1 MASLKHPRSDRRA
14 EARRPVLDPL
24 VPWLVLA
31 GLLAFTALQ
40 YGYALHTPFIND
52 DYIFLDKT
60 RSPTLATVWAPRDL
74 LFHYY
79 RPWSRE
85 LHYAVLQRVFGPR
98 ELPFHLA
105 GVALWVA
112 VMGLYFVLARRLAG
126 AAVATIATM
135 ATAALAAWVVPITW
149 VAGAQDLWM
158 LLFALVL
165 LHSVAHGR
173 TVWAAVA
180 LTLALLSKETAAI
193 LPAIAAAYHH
203 RIGRR
208 GVRDSLRLTAPLW
221 GTVVV
226 WAALHPLLGGRLRS
240 PIADE
245 PQPGLHPP
253 IQALVARSAQALV
266 NLYPWPRPE
275 HGWADALR
283 VGVPAAALL
292 AGLVFLGTRSRRP
305 RAKASAATA
314 TSSRVADFGLLW
326 ALIALCPLLMP
337 SIGWRAHYVLLA
349 ALGVWLAFATLL
361 ASRPGLACAIV
372 AALALLRPAVGGT
385 PSGDW
390 SSEWYRRRAAAFVE
404 HIRADLMRRH
414 PELPR
419 HTRLYFVR
427 APSDVGFLAGDGPA
441 LRVWYRDPTLRA
453 GYYSSYRSRDA
464 AAPPGPDL
472 FFRFDSTSGWV
483 EVRPGAEDLARAR
496 AENPRWEQDHVTLA
510 RAMADG
516 GDWRRAA
523 AEFLKL
529 AEAAPSRFE
538 YAFDAGACLES
549 LGDSSAAAEW
559 YARAAGRPGADA
571 EVRRNAERLAHLRGT
586 R

>member
-1 MASLKHPRSDRRA
+1 MASLKHARPDGRA
-14 EARRPVLDPL
+14 AGRPVLDAL

-31 GLLAFTALQ
+31 GLLGFTALQ
-40 YGYALHTPFIND
+40 YGYALRTPFIND
-52 DYIFLDKT
+52 DYVFLDKT
-60 RSPTLATVWAPRDL
+60 RNASLATVWAPRDL

-98 ELPFHLA
+98 ELPFHVA
-105 GVALWVA
+105 GIALWVA
-112 VMGLYFVLARRLAG
+112 VMGLYFGLARRLAG
-126 AAVATIATM
+126 VAVATIATVTT
-135 ATAALAAWVVPITW
+135 ATLAAWVVPITW

-158 LLFALVL
+158 LLFALIVFHL
-165 LHSVAHGR
+165 VARGR
-173 TVWAAVA
+173 TWWAAAA
-180 LTLALLSKETAAI
+180 LALALLSKETAAI

-221 GTVVV
+221 GIVVV
-226 WAALHPLLGGRLRS
+226 WAALHPLLGGRLLS

-253 IQALVARSAQALV
+253 IAALLARSAQALV

-275 HGWADALR
+275 LGWPDVLR
-283 VGVPAAALL
+283 IGVPAAALL
-292 AGLVFLGTRSRRP
+292 VALVFLGTRSRRRP
-305 RAKASAATA
+305 AKASAGTATA
-314 TSSRVADFGLLW
+314 SRVADFGLVW
-326 ALIALCPLLMP
+326 ALIALLPLLMP
-337 SIGWRAHYVLLA
+337 SIAWRAHYVLLA
-349 ALGVWLAFATLL
+349 ALGAWLAFATLL

-372 AALALLRPAVGGT
+372 AALALLRPAVGAT

-404 HIRADLMRRH
+404 HIRADLLRRQ
-414 PELPR
+414 PAPPR

-453 GYYSSYRSRDA
+453 GYYSSYRPRNPA
-464 AAPPGPDL
+464 VPAGPDL

-483 EVRPGAEDLARAR
+483 EVRPGAEDVAGAGR
-496 AENPRWEQDHVTLA
+496 ENPRWEQDHVTLA
-510 RAMADG
+510 RALADG

-523 AEFLKL
+523 AEFAKL
-529 AEAAPSRFE
+529 AEAVPSRCE
-538 YAFDAGACLES
+538 YASDAGACLES

-559 YARAAGRPGADA
+559 YARAARLPGADA
-571 EVRRNAERLAHLRGT
+571 EARANAERLAHLRGT